1 MIINVGSKVKEILKL
16 KNITQTQLAKKLGVH
31 KQSLTV
37 WLNGNK
43 NPRIETIAKI
53 AEILNVPII
62 DLLET
67 KTKNIA
73 KTNSNDTESISRMDL
88 LEEKIKRHEIEIKY
102 LKEEM
107 KRFKQK

>member
-1 MIINVGSKVKEILKL
+1 MIINVGSNIKELLKL
-16 KNITQTQLAKKLGVH
+16 KNITQTELAKKLGIH

-43 NPRIETIAKI
+43 NPKIETIAKI

-62 DLLET
+62 DLLESKQKNTT
-67 KTKNIA
+67 KTK
-73 KTNSNDTESISRMDL
+73 TSNAESVSRMDL
-88 LEEKIKRHEIEIKY
+88 FEEKLKRHEIEIKY
-102 LKEEM
+102 LKEEI